1 MKMEMPAREVLMKKS
16 PSTLEGRH
24 KKCGCF
30 ENKRLLIDHILGMQR
45 KQVKVRSVSKTAVG
59 LVFVKS
65 T

>member
-30 ENKRLLIDHILGMQR
+30 ENKRLLIGHILGMQR
-45 KQVKVRSVSKTAVG
+45 K
-59 LVFVKS
+59 
-65 T
+65 